1 MAVPRI
7 SKDDLKLRLEGAADD
22 VPAILDVRL
31 KYPYEHSTMTLPG
44 AIRMAP
50 GAIDPASLPRDRDI
64 VVYDSDPGDIVSE
77 RVAALLIGQGFRA
90 FVLQGGIADWATA
103 KLPTDSKPAPQP
115 AAAAGTV
122 KG

>member
-7 SKDDLKLRLEGAADD
+7 SKDDLKLRLDGAAGDI
-22 VPAILDVRL
+22 PLLLDVRL
-31 KYPYEHSTMTLPG
+31 KYPYEHSTMLLPG

-50 GAIDPASLPRDRDI
+50 DAVNVPSLPADRDI
-64 VVYDSDPGDIVSE
+64 VVYDSDPGDIVAE
-77 RVAALLIGQGFRA
+77 RVAARLIQQGYRA
-90 FVLQGGIADWATA
+90 SVLEGGIADWATA